1 MYITSRNLQPNE
13 KNILWRKCLVFNII
27 PSFAIKYMLKFSYY
41 RIKKV
46 QENEYITLVFYMF
59 VIKRNL
65 SYLLVT
71 TLSKV
76 QYFPRFCSTGLGYSK
91 CKK

>member
-1 MYITSRNLQPNE
+1 M
-13 KNILWRKCLVFNII
+13 
-27 PSFAIKYMLKFSYY
+27 
-41 RIKKV
+41 

-71 TLSKV
+71 SLSKV
-76 QYFPRFCSTGLGYSK
+76 QYFPQILFDSTGLLQMQKIIKYPGRRLHQRKTTEYQ
-91 CKK
+91 